1 MADNPE
7 NLNLN
12 VEELLQYFSEDGQ
25 ALQLSLSPLKTQSSS
40 LASRPQRKYST
51 ADTTK
56 LKLLSFYEAA
66 RLSAHGID
74 YCVDDQSSL
83 SVDHRLARIQLRYVS
98 SETNS
103 TCASASTPATQIGK
117 RRSLTTYLTPP
128 QTKPK
133 RRKTEISTTP
143 RRSPRKHP
151 GSLHGWR
158 GRRGP
163 RELGMCHVG
172 RKERRSR
179 SQDGVKSTR
188 VDTEIGI
195 GHCESWQD
203 KGGKQ
208 AQKQRSERHKQRLQK
223 VVRQTL
229 KQSGLSKQDPSFQR
243 CVDRLFHIC
252 HGYLKDLKTS
262 KNLKEEMVSVAE
274 QNAQQVITFE
284 KRQSVE
290 TGDEK

>member
-1 MADNPE
+1 
-7 NLNLN
+7 
-12 VEELLQYFSEDGQ
+12 
-25 ALQLSLSPLKTQSSS
+25 
-40 LASRPQRKYST
+40 
-51 ADTTK
+51 
-56 LKLLSFYEAA
+56 
-66 RLSAHGID
+66 
-74 YCVDDQSSL
+74 
-83 SVDHRLARIQLRYVS
+83 
-98 SETNS
+98 
-103 TCASASTPATQIGK
+103 
-117 RRSLTTYLTPP
+117 
-128 QTKPK
+128 
-133 RRKTEISTTP
+133 
-143 RRSPRKHP
+143 
-151 GSLHGWR
+151 
-158 GRRGP
+158 
-163 RELGMCHVG
+163 
-172 RKERRSR
+172 
-179 SQDGVKSTR
+179 VKSTR